1 MERKDIDIK
10 DTWDLS
16 TIYNSHEA
24 FYQDLEKTK
33 SLINDLITFKGKICN
48 SIDSFYNFL
57 TTKDTVERLMNKLYC
72 YAHLNCDV
80 EPKKSGISNYDGH
93 YNGSFRSFVSTNIIC
108 R

>member
-80 EPKKSGISNYDGH
+80 EPKNQEY
-93 YNGSFRSFVSTNIIC
+93 
-108 R
+108 

>member
-48 SIDSFYNFL
+48 SIEFY
-57 TTKDTVERLMNKLYC
+57 
-72 YAHLNCDV
+72 
-80 EPKKSGISNYDGH
+80 
-93 YNGSFRSFVSTNIIC
+93 
-108 R
+108 

>member
-33 SLINDLITFKGKICN
+33 SFINDL
-48 SIDSFYNFL
+48 
-57 TTKDTVERLMNKLYC
+57 TTE
-72 YAHLNCDV
+72 A
-80 EPKKSGISNYDGH
+80 SNLEAT
-93 YNGSFRSFVSTNIIC
+93 SL
-108 R
+108 